1 MDRVASVAC
10 PIMVVGVV
18 MLCGGCP
25 TRVSK
30 ETPADVANGS
40 TGDIG
45 SSYSITSSARASSV
59 AGTLMPIAFAVLR
72 LMTSSNFVGCS
83 AGISAGL
90 PPFSI
95 LITN

>member
-18 MLCGGCP
+18 MLCGGRP

-40 TGDIG
+40 WLCKNALFGVI
-45 SSYSITSSARASSV
+45 R
-59 AGTLMPIAFAVLR
+59 R
-72 LMTSSNFVGCS
+72 L
-83 AGISAGL
+83 
-90 PPFSI
+90 
-95 LITN
+95 

>member
-40 TGDIG
+40 
-45 SSYSITSSARASSV
+45 
-59 AGTLMPIAFAVLR
+59 
-72 LMTSSNFVGCS
+72 
-83 AGISAGL
+83 
-90 PPFSI
+90 
-95 LITN
+95 